1 VLITIR
7 PHGFT
12 IRGDMEG
19 KEREEKEAANNAAF
33 KFVKKA
39 FGN

>member
-1 VLITIR
+1 
-7 PHGFT
+7 
-12 IRGDMEG
+12 MEG